1 MADSRNNQQEDPLHS
16 PVGGE
21 ADVESLAEDITSRQI
36 SAQTY
41 GGDPVEDRLKRLKD
55 IIRQLESR
63 TEATERGQ
71 DLEPLLQEA
80 RSSLEIV
87 EKQAENGER

>member
-1 MADSRNNQQEDPLHS
+1 MADNRSNQQQDPLDS

-36 SAQTY
+36 TAQTY

-55 IIRQLESR
+55 IVRELESR
-63 TEATERGQ
+63 TQASERGK
-71 DLEPLLQEA
+71 DLEPLLEEA
-80 RSSLEIV
+80 RSSLKIV
-87 EKQAENGER
+87 EKQAASGEG